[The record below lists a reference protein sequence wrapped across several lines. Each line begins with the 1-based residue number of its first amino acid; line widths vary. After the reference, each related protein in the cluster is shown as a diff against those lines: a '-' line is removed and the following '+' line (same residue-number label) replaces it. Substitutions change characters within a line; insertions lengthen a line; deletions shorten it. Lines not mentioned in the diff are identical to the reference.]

1 MIAPTGSRGSC
12 VRSASPI
19 DCPLFGKW
27 PTARIPL
34 PPALTQCCPCY
45 PCVDAARVSPTIP
58 PPALT
63 QCCPCVDAARVSPA
77 VPGCPC
83 AGPAVNLPGHSPRL
97 RCPPVAVAD
106 AVVRVA
112 GRQDLLH
119 GRTRLGISDRVPCG
133 CGLVWNARRIVGF
146 FTSPLFSPSHP
157 FELDSAS
164 FGIAVFNMALDLVP
178 VYFAKRDA
186 ATETSLWEHVGVVM
200 GTTGCGGNLALVV

>member
-45 PCVDAARVSPTIP
+45 PCVDAARVSP
-58 PPALT
+58 
-63 QCCPCVDAARVSPA
+63 A
-77 VPGCPC
+77 VPRCSC